1 MSFYS
6 WCGDIDMRR
15 ALLLLMAVILLT
27 GCEEPT
33 SNMST
38 PKPGP
43 PQPPQPP
50 GAQKADAQQE
60 QQQQKT
66 ELVKAEAGVGKK
78 GQRLEKKGLVRMMT
92 VPALAF
98 FRTEQRVVFEI
109 QIPHALNLYKAL
121 HGDFP
126 KTQEEFMKEIV
137 KANQLDLPELPAG
150 NRYVYDPEKGE
161 LLVERPVPE

>member
-1 MSFYS
+1 
-6 WCGDIDMRR
+6 MRHVLP
-15 ALLLLMAVILLT
+15 LLLVVILLT

-33 SNMST
+33 SNTST

-50 GAQKADAQQE
+50 AAQEASAPQ

-66 ELVKAEAGVGKK
+66 ERVKAEAGVGKK
-78 GQRLEKKGLVRMMT
+78 GQRLQKKGLVRMMT
-92 VPALAF
+92 VPALAY

-121 HGDFP
+121 HGNFP
-126 KTQEEFMKEIV
+126 KSQEEFMKEIV
-137 KANQLDLPELPAG
+137 KANRLDLPELPAG

-161 LLVERPVPE
+161 LLVERPVSQ